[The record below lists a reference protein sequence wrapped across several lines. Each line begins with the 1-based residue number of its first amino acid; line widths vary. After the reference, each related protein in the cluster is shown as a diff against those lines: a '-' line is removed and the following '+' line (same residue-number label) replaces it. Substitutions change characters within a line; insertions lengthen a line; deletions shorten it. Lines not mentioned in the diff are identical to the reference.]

1 MQVCVGRPVPR
12 PGRGGG
18 LQAVD
23 VVLEAVAAH
32 GVAAELRA
40 LAPEH
45 PALHLSCRGKVLH
58 SVTQRTVRP
67 RPLHQ
72 RGGFSS
78 CLRVH
83 QMIAFEE

>member
-1 MQVCVGRPVPR
+1 MCVGSPVPR

-45 PALHLSCRGKVLH
+45 RALHLSCGGKVLH
-58 SVTQRTVRP
+58 SVTQWA
-67 RPLHQ
+67 
-72 RGGFSS
+72 GS
-78 CLRVH
+78 CQAQTPPSTGEVFHRV
-83 QMIAFEE
+83 

>member
-58 SVTQRTVRP
+58 SVLSGPDPSINGEVF
-67 RPLHQ
+67 H
-72 RGGFSS
+72 
-78 CLRVH
+78 RV
-83 QMIAFEE
+83 